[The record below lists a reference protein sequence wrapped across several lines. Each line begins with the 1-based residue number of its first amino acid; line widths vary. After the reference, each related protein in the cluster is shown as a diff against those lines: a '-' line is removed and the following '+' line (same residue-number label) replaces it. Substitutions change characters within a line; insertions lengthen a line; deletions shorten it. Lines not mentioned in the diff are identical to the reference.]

1 MRLAVF
7 VSGNG
12 SNLQSII
19 DAVQQKVLNEIT
31 IDVVVADRDCYA
43 IKRAE
48 QAGIE
53 VMLVNRKSNWTDK
66 VYTQL
71 KSKQI
76 SHIVL
81 AGFLSILN
89 SIICEEW
96 KNKIINLHPSLLPKY
111 GGKGMYGLKV
121 HQAVIENKESESG
134 ATVHYV
140 IEGIDEGNILLQ
152 KKCSVAIN
160 ETPDSLQEKIHLI
173 EKEILIDS
181 IKILYA
187 KAQGTD

>member
-19 DAVQQKVLNEIT
+19 DAIQQNVLNEIT
-31 IDVVVADRDCYA
+31 IDVVVADRDCFA
-43 IKRAE
+43 IQRAE

-53 VMLVNRKSNWTDK
+53 VILVNRKSNWTDE

-89 SIICEEW
+89 KTICDEW

-121 HQAVIENKESESG
+121 HQAVIDNKETQSG

-140 IEGIDEGNILLQ
+140 TEGVDEGNILMQ
-152 KKCSVAIN
+152 KTCSVDLN
-160 ETPDSLQEKIHLI
+160 ETPDSLQNKIHLI
-173 EKEILIDS
+173 EKDILIES

-187 KAQGTD
+187 KAQGAD

>member
-1 MRLAVF
+1 MRLAIF

-19 DAVQQKVLNEIT
+19 NAVQQKVLNGIT

-43 IKRAE
+43 IQRAE

-53 VMLVNRKSNWTDK
+53 VMLANRKSNWTNE
-66 VYTQL
+66 VYVNL

-89 SIICEEW
+89 NSICDEW

-121 HQAVIENKESESG
+121 HQAVIDNKETQSG

-140 IEGIDEGNILLQ
+140 TEGIDEGNILLQ
-152 KKCSVAIN
+152 KTCSVEFN
-160 ETPDSLQEKIHLI
+160 ETPDSLQNKIHFI
-173 EKEILIDS
+173 EKEILIES

-187 KAQGTD
+187 KAQGAD

>member
-19 DAVQQKVLNEIT
+19 DAVQQNLLKGIT
-31 IDVVVADRDCYA
+31 IDLVVADRDCYA
-43 IKRAE
+43 IQRAE

-53 VMLVNRKSNWTDK
+53 VLLVNRKNNWTYD
-66 VYTQL
+66 VYATL

-81 AGFLSILN
+81 AGFLSIIDK
-89 SIICEEW
+89 IICEEW

-121 HQAVIENKESESG
+121 HQAVIDNKEAESG

-140 IEGIDEGNILLQ
+140 TEGVDEGNILLQ
-152 KKCSVAIN
+152 KNCIVSIN
-160 ETPDSLQEKIHLI
+160 ETAETLQEKIHLI
-173 EKEILIDS
+173 EKEILIES

-187 KAQGTD
+187 KAQSTH

>member
-19 DAVQQKVLNEIT
+19 DAIQQKVLNEIT
-31 IDVVVADRDCYA
+31 IDVVVADRDCFA
-43 IKRAE
+43 IQRAE

-53 VMLVNRKSNWTDK
+53 VILVNRKSNWTDE
-66 VYTQL
+66 VYTLL

-121 HQAVIENKESESG
+121 HQAVIDNKETQSG

-140 IEGIDEGNILLQ
+140 TEGVDEGNILMQ
-152 KKCSVAIN
+152 KTCSVDLN
-160 ETPDSLQEKIHLI
+160 DTPDSLQNKIHLI
-173 EKEILIDS
+173 EKDILIES

-187 KAQGTD
+187 KAQGAD

>member
-19 DAVQQKVLNEIT
+19 DAIQQNVLNEIT
-31 IDVVVADRDCYA
+31 IDVVVADRDCFA
-43 IKRAE
+43 IQRAE

-53 VMLVNRKSNWTDK
+53 VILVNRKSNWTDE
-66 VYTQL
+66 VYTLL

-121 HQAVIENKESESG
+121 HQAVIDNKETQSG

-140 IEGIDEGNILLQ
+140 TEGVDEGNILMQ
-152 KKCSVAIN
+152 KTCSVDLN
-160 ETPDSLQEKIHLI
+160 ETPDSLQNKIHLI
-173 EKEILIDS
+173 EKDILIES

-187 KAQGTD
+187 KAQGAD

>member
-12 SNLQSII
+12 SNLQGII
-19 DAVQQKVLNEIT
+19 DAVQQKVLNGIT
-31 IDVVVADRDCYA
+31 VDMVVADRNCYA
-43 IKRAE
+43 TQRAE

-53 VMLVNRKSNWTDK
+53 VMIVNRKSNWTDE
-66 VYTQL
+66 VFANL

-89 SIICEEW
+89 NTICEEW

-121 HQAVIENKESESG
+121 HQAVIDNNETQSG

-140 IEGIDEGNILLQ
+140 TEGVDEGNILLQ
-152 KKCSVAIN
+152 KKCSVAID
-160 ETPDSLQEKIHLI
+160 ETANSLQEKIHLI
-173 EKEILIDS
+173 EKEILIES

-187 KAQGTD
+187 KAQGAD

>member
-12 SNLQSII
+12 SNLQCII
-19 DAVQQKVLNEIT
+19 DAVQQKMLNEIT
-31 IDVVVADRDCYA
+31 IDVVIADRDCFA
-43 IKRAE
+43 IQRAE

-53 VMLVNRKSNWTDK
+53 VMVVTRKSNWDDEIYVT
-66 VYTQL
+66 L

-89 SIICEEW
+89 NTICEEW
-96 KNKIINLHPSLLPKY
+96 KNKIINLHPSLLPKF

-121 HQAVIENKESESG
+121 HQEVIENKETQSG

-140 IEGIDEGNILLQ
+140 TEGVDEGNILMQ
-152 KKCSVAIN
+152 KTCSVDLN
-160 ETPDSLQEKIHLI
+160 ETPDSLQKKVHLL
-173 EKEILIDS
+173 EKEILIES
-181 IKILYA
+181 IKVLYA